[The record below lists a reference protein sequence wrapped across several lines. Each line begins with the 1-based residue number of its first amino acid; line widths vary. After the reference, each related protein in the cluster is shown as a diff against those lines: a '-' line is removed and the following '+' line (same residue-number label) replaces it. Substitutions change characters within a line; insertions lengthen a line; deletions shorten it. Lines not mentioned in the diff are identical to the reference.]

1 MSSNAGC
8 GGNLENEAVRQLLI
22 RCWMTHDAMW
32 FASALQDQGIETA
45 NRLNLAAIRG
55 MGPIEVARIRKA
67 LGIGDINDSAQLRAF
82 IEGAFELVGGDFM
95 AFKWHWHEDGTARV
109 DVQSCFA
116 HDGIA
121 KLGAI
126 AEYEC
131 GIYERIY
138 TWLDAL
144 GVGYSVQPPGGPGGR
159 HCLLHHTGKCGR
171 DFSFDFNRQKQE
183 TPS

>member
-1 MSSNAGC
+1 MPGTETSD
-8 GGNLENEAVRQLLI
+8 NEAVRQLLI

-32 FASALQDQGIETA
+32 FANALQDQGIETA

-67 LGIGDINDSAQLRAF
+67 LGTGEINDSGQLRAF

-95 AFKWHWHEDGTARV
+95 AFEWHWREDDTARV

-121 KLGAI
+121 KMGAI
-126 AEYEC
+126 AAYEC

-144 GVGYSVQPPGGPGGR
+144 GIDYDIDPPNDTPNDTAGR
-159 HCLLHHTGKCGR
+159 HCLLHRTGKCGR
-171 DFSFDFNRQKQE
+171 EFKFNFKQQKHE
-183 TPS
+183 D

>member
-1 MSSNAGC
+1 MSRIEGQKNA
-8 GGNLENEAVRQLLI
+8 AVRQLLV

-32 FASALQDQGIETA
+32 FANALQEHGIESA

-67 LGIGDINDSAQLRAF
+67 LNTADIENSGQLRAF

-95 AFKWHWHEDGTARV
+95 AFDWHWHEDGTASV
-109 DVQSCFA
+109 DVQRCFA

-121 KLGAI
+121 RLGAI
-126 AEYEC
+126 AAYEC

-138 TWLDAL
+138 TWFDAL
-144 GVGYSVQPPGGPGGR
+144 GVGYTASPPGR
-159 HCLLHHTGKCGR
+159 QCLLHHQGKCGR
-171 DFSFDFNRQKQE
+171 DFSFDFNRQDEEK
-183 TPS
+183 TS

>member
-1 MSSNAGC
+1 MSSIEGRD
-8 GGNLENEAVRQLLI
+8 NEAVRQLLI

-32 FASALQDQGIETA
+32 FANALQDQGIETA

-67 LGIGDINDSAQLRAF
+67 LGTGDIDDAEQLRAF

-95 AFKWHWHEDGTARV
+95 AFEWHWREDGTARV
-109 DVQSCFA
+109 DVHRCFA
-116 HDGIA
+116 HDGIT

-126 AEYEC
+126 AAYEC

-138 TWLDAL
+138 TWFEAL
-144 GVGYSVQPPGGPGGR
+144 GIAYTASPPGR
-159 HCLLHHTGKCGR
+159 QCLLHHQGKCGR
-171 DFSFDFNRQKQE
+171 EFSFEFDQPDKE
-183 TPS
+183 STP